1 MTQKE
6 VNNFVKI
13 VQNSLPY
20 EHNLKLIEKV
30 VLRTITLMEKKP
42 WYKRL
47 FNL

>member
-6 VNNFVKI
+6 INHFVKI

-20 EHNLKLIEKV
+20 EHNLKLIKKV
-30 VLRTITLMEKKP
+30 VLHTVILMEKKP

>member
-6 VNNFVKI
+6 INKLVKI
-13 VQNSLPY
+13 VQNSLPN

>member
-6 VNNFVKI
+6 INKFVKI
-13 VQNSLPY
+13 VQNSLPH

>member
-1 MTQKE
+1 MKQKE
-6 VNNFVKI
+6 INIFVKI
-13 VQNSLPY
+13 VQKSLPY

-30 VLRTITLMEKKP
+30 VLRTVNLMEKKP

>member
-1 MTQKE
+1 MKQKE

-13 VQNSLPY
+13 VQNSLPH

-30 VLRTITLMEKKP
+30 VLRTIALMEKKP